1 VTAKLKRRE
10 PLSAEDFSALKA
22 VTRRPIKANLP
33 TPSVA
38 HFFTG
43 DTVLDRVAYGNRE
56 ELMDDL
62 ARIMREEIA
71 DLAERQ

>member
-1 VTAKLKRRE
+1 MTAKLKRRE
-10 PLSAEDFSALKA
+10 PLSARSFSALK
-22 VTRRPIKANLP
+22 TMTLRPIKANLP

-43 DTVLDRVAYGNRE
+43 DAVLDRAAYGNRE

-62 ARIMREEIA
+62 ARIMRRR
-71 DLAERQ
+71 DR